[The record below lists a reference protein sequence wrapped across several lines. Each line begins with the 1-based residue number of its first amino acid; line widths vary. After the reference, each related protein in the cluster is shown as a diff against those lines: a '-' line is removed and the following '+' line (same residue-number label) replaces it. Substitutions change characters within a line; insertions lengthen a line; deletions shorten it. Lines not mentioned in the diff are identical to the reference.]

1 MSILTEHSLWYL
13 PLCILLGAAYA
24 IFLYLRNHDI
34 DYDKRARWTMPIL
47 RGLAVSLIAFLLLSP
62 LLKHNVKEVDK
73 PLLLVAV
80 DNSESMVST
89 ADSTYYRSEFPKQL
103 QQLIQDFGDQYD
115 IKTYLVGEQNQLQD
129 GAQPSAVPFNG
140 KTTNLSSLFDE
151 VDNLYANHNIGAM
164 VLVSDGIFNT
174 GSNPQYAAER
184 AKYPI
189 YTVAAGDTSVQT
201 DLLIADILH
210 NRQTYLGNYFPV
222 EIKVSATHLAG
233 K

>member
-1 MSILTEHSLWYL
+1 MSILTEYSLWFV
-13 PLCILLGAAYA
+13 PLCLLLGAAYA
-24 IFLYLRNHDI
+24 VFLYLRNRDI
-34 DYDKRARWTMPIL
+34 DYDKRARWIMPIL
-47 RGLAVSLIAFLLLSP
+47 RGLAISLIAFLLLSP
-62 LLKHNVKEVDK
+62 LLKHNVKEVDR

-89 ADSTYYRSEFPKQL
+89 GDSAYYRTEFPKQL
-103 QQLIQDFGDQYD
+103 QKLIEDFGDKYD
-115 IKTYLVGEQNQLQD
+115 IKTYLVGEQNDLQE
-129 GAQPSAVPFNG
+129 GAMPKAVPFSG

-201 DLLIADILH
+201 DLLVTDILH
-210 NRQTYLGNYFPV
+210 NRQTYLGKPKMFHVKQP
-222 EIKVSATHLAG
+222 KQ